1 MVDIVSKEVRSR
13 MMSGIRSVDTR
24 PELALRRR
32 MHALGLR
39 FRLHRKDLP
48 GSPDLVFPRFR
59 AAVFVHGCY
68 WHRHPG
74 CPNATTPS
82 TRVTFWSEKF
92 EANVRR
98 DQRAETLLLS
108 TGWRV
113 AVIWECVL
121 RRNPDAVAQELD
133 EWLQSAPDEDSV
145 RRLEIPPR
153 GSA

>member
-1 MVDIVSKEVRSR
+1 
-13 MMSGIRSVDTR
+13 MSGIRSVDTR

-74 CPNATTPS
+74 CPKTTMPS
-82 TRVTFWSEKF
+82 TRVAFWSEKF

-145 RRLEIPPR
+145 RRLEIPSS

>member
-1 MVDIVSKEVRSR
+1 
-13 MMSGIRSVDTR
+13 MSGIRSVDTR

-74 CPNATTPS
+74 CPKTTMPS
-82 TRVTFWSEKF
+82 TRVAFWSEKF

>member
-1 MVDIVSKEVRSR
+1 

-74 CPNATTPS
+74 CPKTTMPS
-82 TRVTFWSEKF
+82 TRVAFWSEKF

-145 RRLEIPPR
+145 RRLEIPSS